1 METFQ
6 TGDWVLVEK
15 LYAIPGD
22 VKIVQFVDYE
32 KQQLELQMEEMR
44 IAAEK
49 KFEEYNPLKRKAKP
63 ADDNKSAGNAAANN
77 SRKLLG
83 SRVRFRVRDL
93 TQDTLYQFRIR
104 FQNESGFS
112 PYSAP
117 SIRVKTNRA
126 DPPSQCEVPSV
137 SGITGTSIMLHVSLP
152 NAGGSSITLITVE
165 TRDLDTN
172 INVLECFPIEFEE
185 DPDAAAAAA
194 VAPAARAS
202 KSRAGKRASAVAGG
216 GSGAASVVS
225 AGSASIGDPP
235 PSSVQEDG
243 SVRTTSEGGGAPASV
258 ILAPAPLSVGSS
270 AAANDPDL
278 DTPREVKRPRRTQLF
293 RLQGLRPDGTYQF
306 RCRAENRVAQ
316 GDYSIWTPEIQLP
329 GAAPVYA

>member
-63 ADDNKSAGNAAANN
+63 ADEKQSAGNATANN

-112 PYSAP
+112 PYSPP

-185 DPDAAAAAA
+185 DPDAAVAASA

-202 KSRAGKRASAVAGG
+202 KSRAGKRASTAPAA

-225 AGSASIGDPP
+225 ASSASIGDPS

-270 AAANDPDL
+270 AANDPDL

>member
-63 ADDNKSAGNAAANN
+63 ADDKKSAGNAAANN

-112 PYSAP
+112 PYSPP
-117 SIRVKTNRA
+117 SIRVKTDRA

-165 TRDLDTN
+165 SQMSTTN
-172 INVLECFPIEFEE
+172 AHTSL
-185 DPDAAAAAA
+185 
-194 VAPAARAS
+194 VA
-202 KSRAGKRASAVAGG
+202 
-216 GSGAASVVS
+216 
-225 AGSASIGDPP
+225 
-235 PSSVQEDG
+235 
-243 SVRTTSEGGGAPASV
+243 
-258 ILAPAPLSVGSS
+258 ILYPLSSM
-270 AAANDPDL
+270 
-278 DTPREVKRPRRTQLF
+278 
-293 RLQGLRPDGTYQF
+293 LR
-306 RCRAENRVAQ
+306 C
-316 GDYSIWTPEIQLP
+316 
-329 GAAPVYA
+329 